1 MDNDGSTTKDVPS
14 QDKDGAAQ
22 ETWLD
27 SDNHNHPA
35 AEFMPTTSS
44 IEAGHKRQ
52 GSPLEFPQTDA
63 NQEPKRRRSSSPTNP
78 CTSDD
83 DDLALLQEVSRI
95 KAQLEAKLRAKQEKK
110 ARSAGADNDIG
121 RGRKPPTARVQS
133 SHIVGR
139 SSPHTTT
146 RCPRPQQS
154 WTPMGPATV
163 DDSHTLTTADTTTPP
178 TTRTPLSS
186 PGFRTP
192 SPPARTKMLMSPTS
206 GASARKRQHSPSP
219 LPRRSPRLTL
229 PPRGTLS
236 TTPLGAL
243 SGQGRFLQ
251 RLDEAA
257 ETGAA
262 SSIEARATAEVDT
275 PLEKE
280 VDDFDDAL
288 LEAALDQDDFDQP
301 SPKQETMN
309 RPVPA
314 QSLKKEI
321 VKQLKSTTPT
331 KRRSDYDFAPSSQHT
346 DSTSTRTTVTSL
358 TDIVI
363 AKQQERIA
371 AQTARQGPRA
381 TFLTVGAVSS
391 SVSIQEATRLG
402 HKDKFDPLSGVR
414 VRARITSCADVAR
427 MTRSMHNIPIK
438 DESGIRERTEQRAKA
453 GLLPSSASAGV
464 LRSGIDATKGSGSS
478 DTSPGHW
485 MVAGVIGAKSKP
497 KMTAKKVQYCHFQL
511 SDLRSAAI
519 NVFLFRKVMERHYEG
534 LRLGDVVAIMNPKVL
549 SQAERAGTLGV
560 EVEDPDCLLV
570 IGTSEDFGLCEAVK
584 LDGGNCNRVLD
595 KRASSYCN
603 HHIMMVANKGRN
615 QRGSLIVGTSSIL
628 DLDKN
633 AARSL
638 KPPGLHRPGSSS
650 SSGFFQGAGKGPQET
665 TYLFDDGGVGTSL
678 MADPKKIKKGV
689 APADEGS
696 VAFLMTQNNPG
707 GHYLRQAM
715 ESKDVTKAKDVP
727 SPKTPTKNSEL
738 FPAEMVRR
746 MGYDPVTGQFVPGS
760 PKRMNEDPE
769 ARERS
774 LRLLAERVRSPPMS
788 PLSSPSGGHRLTMV
802 VKGMT
807 RVIAQPKAKAA
818 HAPGKSSSG
827 KEIAGDVFFRERGAS
842 AVPGSG
848 GVGGGSPSIGPK
860 KWVDLD
866 GSSDSDPELDA
877 DGKPFL
883 SLNQQRTKNLLEARG
898 GGGGSK
904 GESNG
909 RPIATLSTGS
919 APLLVPSTPRMGV
932 SRLLSEASGRNQVP
946 TTTSSSSS
954 ASSASKTM
962 LMQRTEA
969 RKERAVPSAAVP
981 SDTQP
986 SLCTPIGSKNNVES
1000 SSGSSNGRSND
1011 AGGSISSSIGSSG
1024 VARRSTEYV
1033 DLSD

>member
-1 MDNDGSTTKDVPS
+1 
-14 QDKDGAAQ
+14 
-22 ETWLD
+22 
-27 SDNHNHPA
+27 
-35 AEFMPTTSS
+35 
-44 IEAGHKRQ
+44 
-52 GSPLEFPQTDA
+52 
-63 NQEPKRRRSSSPTNP
+63 
-78 CTSDD
+78 
-83 DDLALLQEVSRI
+83 
-95 KAQLEAKLRAKQEKK
+95 
-110 ARSAGADNDIG
+110 
-121 RGRKPPTARVQS
+121 
-133 SHIVGR
+133 
-139 SSPHTTT
+139 
-146 RCPRPQQS
+146 
-154 WTPMGPATV
+154 MGPATV

-275 PLEKE
+275 PLEE

-371 AQTARQGPRA
+371 AQAARQGPRA

-534 LRLGDVVAIMNPKVL
+534 LRLGDIVAIMNPKVL

-650 SSGFFQGAGKGPQET
+650 SSGFFQGAGKRPQET

-689 APADEGS
+689 APVDEGS